1 MGIGQGSEAQLRSM
15 VRDKL
20 VEAGYQTIL
29 EANPQT
35 NPTCDLV
42 AYATGPNGMAMGTAV
57 ELKLTPNL
65 NLELEAANL
74 DLARFRAGV
83 PNAILITADEIYD
96 LAEDGATFTLVD
108 QIPRVV
114 PDALPLASQ
123 DFLKTLLWDFA
134 NERRGSIEP
143 GRLTLA
149 FLDAIEAEDGVVSIP
164 GHKIRVDGATF
175 REFFSGK
182 ANLPSWREAEGQS
195 SSDIQLVFSQL
206 ATLFPSAK
214 SIFDPFFGLGLSTY
228 AAVDSLRATGSVPGV
243 FGFEVSP
250 TILERAQKLGRTV
263 KGLESTDLRLG
274 SSVGQEWP
282 ASDLLLSEPPVGLKL
297 PNPMS
302 LGGVTV
308 RDLETYT
315 VLRAA
320 LEIGETKTRKSAVIL
335 TGRSWL
341 SRDRDQALRDKLIE
355 LGAVKAILGL
365 PGIKSNTSI
374 QLAAI
379 VMTPNNSESLIG
391 ELLED
396 WREQL
401 TGEVGDVRELLG
413 L

>member
-1 MGIGQGSEAQLRSM
+1 MGIEPGSELQFLSTTK
-15 VRDKL
+15 DKL
-20 VEAGYQTIL
+20 IEAGYQTIL
-29 EANPQT
+29 EANPHT

-74 DLARFRAGV
+74 DLARLRAGV
-83 PNAILITADEIYD
+83 PNAILITANEIYD
-96 LAEDGATFTLVD
+96 LGDDGTTFTLVD
-108 QIPRVV
+108 QIPRVA
-114 PDALPLASQ
+114 PNASPITSQ
-123 DFLKTLLWDFA
+123 VFLKNLLWDFA
-134 NERRGSIEP
+134 NTRRGSIEP
-143 GRLTLA
+143 SRLNTS
-149 FLDAIEAEDGVVSIP
+149 FLDAIEADDGVVSIP
-164 GHKIRVDGATF
+164 GHNIRVDGAAF
-175 REFFSGK
+175 REFFSSK

-228 AAVDSLRATGSVPGV
+228 AAVDSLRAFGSVPDV
-243 FGFEVSP
+243 FGFEISP

-263 KGLESTDLRLG
+263 KDLGSTDLRLD

-297 PNPMS
+297 PNPMW

-355 LGAVKAILGL
+355 LGTVKAILGL

-374 QLAAI
+374 PLAVI
-379 VMTPNNSESLIG
+379 VMTPGNSQSLVG

-401 TGEVGDVRELLG
+401 AGEVGGVRELLD